1 MEISDLCALKN
12 QKTRLIG
19 LDLGDKTIGVAIS
32 DLTWMIATPHLL
44 IRRTALKKDLQQ
56 LQDLAVKNKVAA
68 IIIGL
73 PVNMNG
79 TEGPQARKTRDFVET
94 LEATL
99 NLPVLFWDERLSTMA
114 VTRTLLTADVSR
126 KRRHDLV
133 DKMAA
138 TFILQGVLDR
148 LSSV

>member
-1 MEISDLCALKN
+1 MEIADLRALKN

-19 LDLGDKTIGVAIS
+19 LDLGDKTIGIAIS
-32 DLTWMIATPHLL
+32 DLTWMIASPHLL
-44 IRRTALKKDLQQ
+44 IRRTALQKDLQQ
-56 LQDLAVKNKVAA
+56 LQDIAVKNKVVA

-79 TEGPQARKTRDFVET
+79 TEGPQAEKTRAFVET
-94 LEATL
+94 LETTL
-99 NLPVLFWDERLSTMA
+99 NLPILFWDERLSTMA
-114 VTRTLLTADVSR
+114 VTRTLLAADVSR

-148 LSSV
+148 LSSM